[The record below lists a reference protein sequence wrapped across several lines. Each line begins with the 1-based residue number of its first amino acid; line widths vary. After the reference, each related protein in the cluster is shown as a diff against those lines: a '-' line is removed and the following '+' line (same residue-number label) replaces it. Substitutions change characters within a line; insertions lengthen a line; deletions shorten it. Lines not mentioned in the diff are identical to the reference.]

1 MSAQKLKEFLDSN
14 KVKYKSVA
22 HPPAYTAQEVAAMTH
37 IPGNEMAKTVVIK
50 VDGEM
55 AMAVLPASF
64 RVGIDTL
71 RDAIGA
77 TLVELA
83 GEQDF
88 QEIFSDCETG
98 AMPPFGNLY
107 GLDVYVAEKL
117 TTNEQIAFNACSHA
131 ELIRMPYRD
140 FARLVS
146 PRVIKFAVAE
156 ED

>member
-1 MSAQKLKEFLDSN
+1 MSSQKLKGFLDGN
-14 KVKYKSVA
+14 KVKYVSVA
-22 HPPAYTAQEVAAMTH
+22 HPPAYTAQEVAAMMH
-37 IPGNEMAKTVVIK
+37 IPGKEMAKTVVIN
-50 VDGEM
+50 VDGEL

-71 RDAIGA
+71 RNAIGA
-77 TLVELA
+77 ESVALA
-83 GEQDF
+83 GEQEF
-88 QEIFSDCETG
+88 QEVFFDCDVG

-117 TTNEQIAFNACSHA
+117 TENEQIVFNACTH
-131 ELIRMPYRD
+131 EEVIRISYRD

-156 ED
+156 EV

>member
-1 MSAQKLKEFLDSN
+1 MSSQKLKDFLDGN
-14 KVKYKSVA
+14 KVKYASVT
-22 HPPAYTAQEVAAMTH
+22 HPPAYTAQEVAAMMH
-37 IPGNEMAKTVVIK
+37 ISGKEMAKTVVIN

-77 TLVELA
+77 ATVELA

-88 QEIFSDCETG
+88 QDIFFDCDLG

-117 TTNEQIAFNACSHA
+117 TTNEQIVFNACSHEEA
-131 ELIRMPYRD
+131 IRMSYHD

-156 ED
+156 EG